1 MRFVFAPSENVEK
14 HNDFTCFA
22 KGKVPVPFPK
32 VKSYKLLK
40 NGKVIAEGLTANEY
54 QDATGN
60 TTDSYT
66 VEVVY
71 EDGGAYAPVGV
82 SEVERSLEPVA
93 YPTQLDATAQLYVE
107 NSAEVLTLRV
117 LTVDGTN
124 VMQIDQ
130 PGRVVDLSTLPAGQY
145 VVVMQTA
152 AGTFTQYI
160 TK

>member
-1 MRFVFAPSENVEK
+1 MLCHGEGTRTIPQ
-14 HNDFTCFA
+14 
-22 KGKVPVPFPK
+22 